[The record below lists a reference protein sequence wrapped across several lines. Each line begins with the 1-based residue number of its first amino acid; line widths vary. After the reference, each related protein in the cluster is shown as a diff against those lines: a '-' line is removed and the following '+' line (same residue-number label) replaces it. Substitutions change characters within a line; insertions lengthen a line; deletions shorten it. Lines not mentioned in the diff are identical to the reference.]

1 MALCRKVLWDNPYL
15 GRLNLKIIQLNE
27 DEVLFV
33 QSIAFSFSGGQES
46 DSATFNGI
54 QIVSSRI
61 DGLNIR
67 YMFAPNHGFVIGDC
81 GVMEIDWHRRNRL
94 MRYHMLCELV
104 LAITN
109 KYFGKVERELRPE
122 DIDNVGIVKVMAK
135 MSDQGAYVDF
145 DHDDLRPHIPA
156 IQSELNKII
165 AADLPIEKGYIDEE
179 IQERFW
185 RIEGLAII
193 PCGGTHVRS
202 TRELGSATLT
212 RARTTNKNT
221 RSKKAKRVKIIIESD

>member
-1 MALCRKVLWDNPYL
+1 
-15 GRLNLKIIQLNE
+15 
-27 DEVLFV
+27 
-33 QSIAFSFSGGQES
+33 
-46 DSATFNGI
+46 
-54 QIVSSRI
+54 
-61 DGLNIR
+61 
-67 YMFAPNHGFVIGDC
+67 MFAPNHGFVIGDC
-81 GVMEIDWHRRNRL
+81 GVMEIDWQRRNRL

-104 LAITN
+104 VAITN
-109 KYFGKVERELRPE
+109 KYFSKVERELRPE

-165 AADLPIEKGYIDEE
+165 AAELPIEKGYIDEE

-221 RSKKAKRVKIIIESD
+221 RSKKAERVKIVIESD